1 MASLAFMTSET
12 PENPF
17 FRPPR
22 ESTLADD
29 EVRSQVRAEFY
40 DIQSRFLDR
49 LACACVFDRE
59 CFEALLL
66 WLDTLRRCYAAADLP
81 MLKPTLISSAKL
93 QPILSSKETPKEQ
106 REECIAAHTRWLRI
120 MRDYQQLPEQK
131 S

>member
-1 MASLAFMTSET
+1 MTSET

-40 DIQSRFLDR
+40 DIQSRFVDR

-59 CFEALLL
+59 RFEALLL

-81 MLKPTLISSAKL
+81 MLKSDFD
-93 QPILSSKETPKEQ
+93 QFSKIATYLELEATHSKEQ
-106 REECIAAHTRWLRI
+106 REECIAAHTRWLSI